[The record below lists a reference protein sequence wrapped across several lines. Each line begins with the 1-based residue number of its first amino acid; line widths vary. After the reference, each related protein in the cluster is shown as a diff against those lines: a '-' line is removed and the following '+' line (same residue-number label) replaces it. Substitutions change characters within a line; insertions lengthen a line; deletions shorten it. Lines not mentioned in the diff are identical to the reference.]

1 MGKSRHR
8 DARDYVEYREYDVDP
23 EEPLRHKREK
33 RLKNALRS
41 MDIDALLEEE
51 EDED

>member
-8 DARDYVEYREYDVDP
+8 DARDYQDWHEYDVDP
-23 EEPLRHKREK
+23 EAPVKHKREK
-33 RLKNALRS
+33 RLRNALRS
-41 MDIDALLEEE
+41 MDIDALLEDE